1 MESLKEKVSL
11 YIRTNNN
18 YELDKGTILDKQKTR
33 LELYCKEKNYDIE
46 NIYCDICHYK
56 SKNKLSYSKMIDYIK
71 KGNIKKVII
80 FSIDRISRDVSDIEQ
95 FFKMLEKYN
104 CVAEFVNEDTTSSSP
119 NGKLR
124 MIILSIL
131 KEYEREVLK
140 NERRTR
146 KRSTLHKGKH
156 SRTSKRRV

>member
-1 MESLKEKVSL
+1 MKNLKEEVSL

-18 YELDKGTILDKQKTR
+18 YELDKATVLDIQKTQ
-33 LELYCKEKNYDIE
+33 LELYCKEKNYDIKDV
-46 NIYCDICHYK
+46 YYDIGHYK
-56 SKNKLSYSKMIDYIK
+56 SKNRLSYNKMVNDIK
-71 KGNIKKVII
+71 KGKIKKIVI
-80 FSIDRISRDVSDIEQ
+80 FSIDRISRDVSDIEK
-95 FFKMLEKYN
+95 FLKILEKYN
-104 CVAEFVNEDTTSSSP
+104 CVAEFINENTTSSNSY
-119 NGKLR
+119 GRTK

-131 KEYEREVLK
+131 KEYESEVLK